1 MSLTVC
7 SVKICVELNDIV
19 LCAATIGFFA
29 PLPAKPG
36 QEEAFPDF
44 LRTGYTLLDG
54 EPLTLQWYGVKY
66 DDKDTYAV
74 FDTFFEEKGREAHLN
89 GKSLE
94 CLVEYQC
101 LQIRYTQ
108 IRTRS
113 GKIARALIT
122 NAPTL
127 VEGSPTIHRI
137 KILEA
142 KVGDPG

>member
-54 EPLTLQWYGVKY
+54 EPLTLQWYGIKY

-89 GKSLE
+89 GK
-94 CLVEYQC
+94 YQC
-101 LQIRYTQ
+101 LQIRYTH

-113 GKIARALIT
+113 GKIASALIT

-142 KVGDPG
+142 KVGDPR